1 MKKAYDVQEIPVV
14 YLIDSTGTITHA
26 HIGFKESHIA
36 ELDEAVNALVGA
48 GSEVKRKLPWVLL
61 ALSLGVMTA
70 GLLLGEYRTVLEKA
84 ITVCLDCI
92 GIG

>member
-1 MKKAYDVQEIPVV
+1 M
-14 YLIDSTGTITHA
+14 
-26 HIGFKESHIA
+26 
-36 ELDEAVNALVGA
+36 
-48 GSEVKRKLPWVLL
+48 RRRLPWVLL
-61 ALSLGVMTA
+61 AVSLGVMVA

>member
-1 MKKAYDVQEIPVV
+1 VR
-14 YLIDSTGTITHA
+14 
-26 HIGFKESHIA
+26 
-36 ELDEAVNALVGA
+36 
-48 GSEVKRKLPWVLL
+48 RKLPWVLL
-61 ALSLGVMTA
+61 AVSLVVMVA

>member
-1 MKKAYDVQEIPVV
+1 MK
-14 YLIDSTGTITHA
+14 
-26 HIGFKESHIA
+26 
-36 ELDEAVNALVGA
+36 
-48 GSEVKRKLPWVLL
+48 RRLPWVLL
-61 ALSLGVMTA
+61 TLSLVLMTA

>member
-1 MKKAYDVQEIPVV
+1 MK
-14 YLIDSTGTITHA
+14 
-26 HIGFKESHIA
+26 
-36 ELDEAVNALVGA
+36 
-48 GSEVKRKLPWVLL
+48 RRLPWVLL
-61 ALSLGVMTA
+61 ALSIGVMTA